1 MPIPNKAASTEL
13 DAVNQILSS
22 VGQAAVTTLDMQ
34 NPEVFAALSTLRQ
47 VSRQLQAEGWTF
59 NTELMVGFE
68 PDTVTKQI
76 EVPVDVLQMDINKT
90 YHGDAYDLVRRRGV
104 IYDRYNHTDIFQQK
118 LYFDVVWLFQFEDLP
133 TAFQSHIIARAS
145 RIVATKL
152 VGDSELVQL
161 LALDEEL
168 TQAALM
174 EYETNQGDYTMFGF
188 RQGQSHYN
196 SYQPFQALIR

>member
-34 NPEVFAALSTLRQ
+34 NPEVFTALSTLRE

-59 NTELMVGFE
+59 NTELTYKFT
-68 PDTVTKQI
+68 PNNITKKI
-76 EVPVDVLQMDINKT
+76 EVPADVLQMDISAT
-90 YHGDAYDLVRRRGV
+90 YHGDHYDLVRRRGY
-104 IYDRYNHTDIFQQK
+104 IYDRYHHTDEFDED
-118 LYFDVVWLFQFEDLP
+118 LYFDVVWLFLFEDLP
-133 TAFQSHIIARAS
+133 TAFQSHIIAKAS
-145 RIVATKL
+145 RIVATRL
-152 VGDSELVQL
+152 VGDTELVQL
-161 LALDEEL
+161 LALDEEM

-174 EYETNQGDYTMFGF
+174 EYETNQGDYSMFGF
-188 RQGQSHYN
+188 RQGQRNYN